1 MDKNISKMT
10 VAILMPG
17 DMGHGCG
24 QAFKTKGFN
33 VVTCLNQRSER
44 TKKLAYAA
52 GIEDLNTIDNVIKAS
67 DLILSILPPE
77 SALEQAEAI
86 NKKILK
92 LEKKITYVDCNAIS
106 PNTAKKISNAIS
118 SQFCN
123 FIDGGIIGLN
133 PIVEKGQTRLY
144 VSGPN
149 TDPVKI
155 LDGNGFIIKD
165 LGKEI
170 GKASAMKMIYASAT
184 KGTFALHAAVL
195 TTAHKLGLSP
205 EYFEELKFS
214 KPEMLLAMERMVPRI
229 PLDAARWEG
238 EMYEI
243 ANTFSDAGITP
254 KFHQAS
260 ADMMKLANKT
270 PIAKETRET
279 VDQNRSLIEALD
291 MYVSALK
298 K

>member
-1 MDKNISKMT
+1 MDKNISKKT
-10 VAILMPG
+10 VGILMPG

-24 QAFKTKGFN
+24 QAFKENGFN
-33 VVTCLNQRSER
+33 VVSCLHQRSER
-44 TKKLAYAA
+44 TKKLAYTA
-52 GIEDLNTIDNVIKAS
+52 GIKDLKTIDNVIKSS

-77 SALEQAEAI
+77 SALKQAEAI
-86 NKKILK
+86 NSKILK
-92 LEKKITYVDCNAIS
+92 LKKQITYVDCNAIS
-106 PNTAKKISNAIS
+106 PKTAKKISDTIS

-123 FIDGGIIGLN
+123 FIDAGIIGLN

-155 LDGNGFIIKD
+155 LNGNGFIIKD
-165 LGKEI
+165 LGRDI

-214 KPEMLLAMERMVPRI
+214 KPEMLSAMERMVPRI
-229 PLDAARWEG
+229 PLDAGRWEG
-238 EMYEI
+238 EMHEI
-243 ANTFSDAGITP
+243 ADTFSDAGITP

-291 MYVSALK
+291 MYVEALK

>member
-1 MDKNISKMT
+1 MDKNISKT
-10 VAILMPG
+10 TIAILMPG

-24 QAFKTKGFN
+24 QAFKANGFR
-33 VVTCLNQRSER
+33 VVSCLNQRSER
-44 TKKLAYAA
+44 TKKLAFAS
-52 GIEDLNTIDNVIKAS
+52 GIEDLKTIDNVIQAS

-77 SALEQAEAI
+77 SALKQAETI
-86 NKKILK
+86 NTKILK
-92 LEKKITYVDCNAIS
+92 YKKKVTYVDCNAVS
-106 PNTAKKISNAIS
+106 PKTAEKINNVIS
-118 SQFCN
+118 SEFCN
-123 FIDGGIIGLN
+123 FIDAGIIGLN
-133 PIVEKGQTRLY
+133 PVVEKGQTRLY

-149 TDPVKI
+149 TDPVNI
-155 LDGNGFIIKD
+155 LDGKGFIIKD
-165 LGKEI
+165 LGKDI

-195 TTAHKLGLSP
+195 TTAHKLGLFP
-205 EYFEELKFS
+205 EYFAELKFS
-214 KPEMLLAMERMVPRI
+214 KPEMLMAMERMVPRI

-279 VDQNRSLIEALD
+279 VDQNRSLIQVLD
-291 MYVSALK
+291 MYVDALK